1 MIINRSKCNIH
12 ICLIQLLYVYSH
24 VYSYNNKV
32 NKKMGYDRTDK
43 NSNVNELTFIS
54 VRKLLTSYIIENMI

>member
-1 MIINRSKCNIH
+1 MIEQIINE
-12 ICLIQLLYVYSH
+12 L
-24 VYSYNNKV
+24 
-32 NKKMGYDRTDK
+32 